1 MGCAG
6 SKEDEEPIGAS
17 ASSAPNGSS
26 ASGLPGSKVPPSLEQ
41 ARSDPN
47 LNVAREPRLSVKYQ
61 SRELLDASRP
71 LATDAQLPAYAA
83 QLFRRNSGAQFGA
96 TL

>member
-1 MGCAG
+1 MPAVDLPAGVGADGFCARLDDG
-6 SKEDEEPIGAS
+6 VKRVCETCKPNAFGMK
-17 ASSAPNGSS
+17 APEKRIRQR
-26 ASGLPGSKVPPSLEQ
+26 PD
-41 ARSDPN
+41 R
-47 LNVAREPRLSVKYQ
+47 VALLRAQQHVS
-61 SRELLDASRP
+61 ELLDASRP